1 MIEILNLRK
10 TQNGYLINGLI
21 ETIPSDANYNNALKW
36 VNDGKEVMSVYTE
49 QDILNINKPNKQ
61 LLLDDLIIT
70 ISTGKRF
77 YADAESR
84 TDLLSAIFEAQ
95 NQGATDVSVSN
106 WKTPDGIVSVN
117 LAELKEASKKAL
129 EAKAGIIGVS

>member
-1 MIEILNLRK
+1 MKYALIVNNKVEQVQPNSKDGFVKVEDNVVCGMVLNNGVYENPVIEPRLPSKEELLNV
-10 TQNGYLINGLI
+10 LI
-21 ETIPSDANYNNALKW
+21 
-36 VNDGKEVMSVYTE
+36 V
-49 QDILNINKPNKQ
+49 
-61 LLLDDLIIT
+61 T

-84 TDLLSAIFEAQ
+84 TDLLSAILEAQ
-95 NQGATDVSVSN
+95 NQGATDASVSN